1 MYPVLSS
8 CCVAVALP
16 QAVPCEAFCEALCA
30 ANPDQASLLRSM
42 LPWYDTP
49 GTPEL
54 TISTSYSPSN
64 ESLTINIKQRNDTAK
79 EVDKA
84 LNKPLLIPFKV
95 RSAYTCNCL
104 PACVFLT
111 VIPAATAEALLG
123 ACLASLSPPL
133 ADRETTPELTS

>member
-1 MYPVLSS
+1 M
-8 CCVAVALP
+8 
-16 QAVPCEAFCEALCA
+16 FT

-64 ESLTINIKQRNDTAK
+64 ESLTITIKQRNDTAK

-95 RSAYTCNCL
+95 RTRLQLTASLCVLKLASSQHSRSCARCL
-104 PACVFLT
+104 PAVT
-111 VIPAATAEALLG
+111 VS
-123 ACLASLSPPL
+123 ASGRRGNNTR
-133 ADRETTPELTS
+133 ADC